1 MERERNIE
9 IPSFTADEVAGISKE
24 LSPTRWKE
32 VGLKIPINEDW
43 SLELTKD
50 ERDHFHI
57 WKTNVQDIS
66 SLLIKTWRVRIDCGG
81 SEDREWTGY
90 RLVPNDSDIINP
102 YDEAQESIDVEL
114 KKRYDWINDRRG
126 EIKLLV
132 DALLEEDRILE
143 ERRKKI
149 QASKWDIPKDIL
161 AWKTVDEIWQQIE
174 NVL

>member
-57 WKTNVQDIS
+57 
-66 SLLIKTWRVRIDCGG
+66 
-81 SEDREWTGY
+81 
-90 RLVPNDSDIINP
+90 
-102 YDEAQESIDVEL
+102 
-114 KKRYDWINDRRG
+114 
-126 EIKLLV
+126 
-132 DALLEEDRILE
+132 
-143 ERRKKI
+143 
-149 QASKWDIPKDIL
+149 
-161 AWKTVDEIWQQIE
+161 
-174 NVL
+174 